1 MVLKDIRTASFG
13 AGFLVAP
20 LPMKLEAVG
29 VCDAEKTTISTKS
42 EGINYIIPKES
53 SSINR
58 TFYGE

>member
-42 EGINYIIPKES
+42 EGFNYIIP
-53 SSINR
+53 IILA
-58 TFYGE
+58 